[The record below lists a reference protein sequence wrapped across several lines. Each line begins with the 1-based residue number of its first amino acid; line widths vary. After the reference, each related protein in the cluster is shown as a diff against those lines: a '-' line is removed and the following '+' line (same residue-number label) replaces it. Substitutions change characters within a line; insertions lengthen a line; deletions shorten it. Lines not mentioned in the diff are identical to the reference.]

1 MDVHEQCCRLA
12 LSRVEGIG
20 PVKYRL
26 LMEACGT
33 AANLFSMSA
42 YTLRQLPGMNER
54 TALAIRQFRDWF
66 AIEAELA
73 LCAQQ
78 GIQVLFLGEPNYP
91 ARLLLC
97 DDAPP
102 VLFFKGKGCS
112 NPPRSVAIIGTRRAT
127 EYGRQL
133 CTDLVAGLAQRNICV
148 VSGMAYG
155 IDIAA
160 HKACVQFGVP
170 TLGVLAHGLG
180 NLYPPEH
187 HATASAMQHRGGLL
201 STYFHDVLPEKGHF
215 PARNRVVAGMV
226 DAVVVVETGPRG
238 GSLITARMAE
248 AYHRD
253 VFCFPGRVNDAQS
266 SGCLMLLKQLK
277 AGLICA
283 ASDLLYNMQWLD
295 EEAPVQQLPLFNEAL
310 PPHEEAVLL
319 ILKEFGPLPVDEL
332 QQRLGWESA
341 PLSSLLLL
349 WELHGRIYWMPGKRV
364 ALR

>member
-1 MDVHEQCCRLA
+1 MEMHEQCCRLA

-33 AANLFSMSA
+33 AANLFTLPA
-42 YTLRQLPGMNER
+42 RALRQLPGMSER
-54 TALAIRQFRDWF
+54 TALAIRQFNDW
-66 AIEAELA
+66 ALVDAELA
-73 LCAQQ
+73 MCMQQ
-78 GIQVLFLGEPNYP
+78 GIQVLFFGEPNYP
-91 ARLLLC
+91 ARLMLC
-97 DDAPP
+97 EDAPP
-102 VLFFKGKGCS
+102 FLFFKGNGLS

-133 CTDLVAGLAQRNICV
+133 CNDLVAGLAERGITV

-160 HKACVQFGVP
+160 HRACVQLGVP
-170 TLGVLAHGLG
+170 TMGVLAHGLG

-187 HATASAMQHRGGLL
+187 HATALAMQARGGLL

-226 DAVVVVETGPRG
+226 DAVVLVETGARG

-253 VFCFPGRVNDAQS
+253 VFCYPGRVNDPQS
-266 SGCLMLLKQLK
+266 AGCLMLLKQLK
-277 AGLICA
+277 AGLICS
-283 ASDLLYNMQWLD
+283 ASDLLYNMQWLNKD
-295 EEAPVQQLPLFNEAL
+295 APACQLPLFNEVL
-310 PPHEEAVLL
+310 PPNEEALRSLL
-319 ILKEFGPLPVDEL
+319 QEKGPLAVDEIL
-332 QQRLGWESA
+332 LYLGWESA
-341 PLSSLLLL
+341 ALSALLLM
-349 WELHGRIYWMPGKRV
+349 WELQGRMYWMPGKRV